1 MIKKIPTLTIGIP
14 AYNEELGISNLL
26 YQLSVQS
33 FSKTKLVK
41 IIIYSDGSTDKTVE
55 VARKFKKLPLTII
68 DQKKRQGKVTAL
80 NTIIK
85 RVSSDV
91 LVLLDADVVLKNKK
105 TIDNLSSRLY
115 NGGFDLCTPRVV
127 PLESHGRLGDILM
140 PSLMFKNQ
148 LFENINTGKN
158 IYTCHGRSRAFSKRL
173 YSQINFKDIDED
185 AYSYLFCEYHNYRY
199 QYLSDLAVFYHLP
212 TNLPDHALQST
223 RFFQSKQRSYAEF
236 GEDFVKSAYH
246 IPRWLL
252 IKTFLISITK
262 NRMLIPYVF
271 LTLYLSLKARFIK
284 RIPNTWIVS
293 KSSKNYNIPYIK
305 DKI

>member
-1 MIKKIPTLTIGIP
+1 MIKKIPTVTIGIP
-14 AYNEELGISNLL
+14 AYNEELGINNLL
-26 YQLSVQS
+26 AQLSMQS

-55 VARKFKKLPLTII
+55 VARRFKQLPLTII

-80 NTIIK
+80 NMIIK

-91 LVLLDADVVLKNKK
+91 LVLLDADVVLKNNN
-105 TIDNLSSRLY
+105 TINQLSSRLY
-115 NGGFDLCTPRVV
+115 KGGFDLCAPRVV
-127 PLESHGRLGDILM
+127 PLKSHSGIGDFLM
-140 PSLMFKNQ
+140 SSLVFKNQ
-148 LFENINTGKN
+148 LFESINSGNN

-173 YSQINFKDIDED
+173 YSQIIFKDIDED
-185 AYSYLFCEYHNYRY
+185 AYSYLFCKYYNYRY

-212 TNLPDHALQST
+212 INLPDHALQST

-236 GEDFVKSAYH
+236 GEDYVKTAYY

-252 IKTFLISITK
+252 IKTLLISITK
-262 NRMLIPYVF
+262 NRMLIPYIF

-284 RIPNTWIVS
+284 RISNTWIIS
-293 KSSKNYNIPYIK
+293 KSSKNYNLHNIK